1 MMKMLCRT
9 NCNTSERS
17 QTQRKINMLIVNIDG
32 IIIECINTTT
42 KINQQININENGGN
56 SSVTC
61 NVF

>member
-1 MMKMLCRT
+1 
-9 NCNTSERS
+9 
-17 QTQRKINMLIVNIDG
+17 MLIVNIDG